1 MEEAAAV
8 RHAALDAIRD
18 IEPARLRGDIEA
30 ILSAGSMAPG
40 VLTLL
45 CAQAVDNVEPNAIRT
60 RAAGVQLIYEGLRL
74 TRTLTQNP
82 SWETDVEQAN
92 LDVLAA
98 DVLVSRGFHLL
109 ARTEAADKAV
119 ATVQAFG
126 RDQTRRADAN
136 ADTDTLDRNL
146 ERDVFDLA
154 LVAGTTAVGATTSP
168 PLRTFV
174 RDLTTTYDD
183 VVFPDPELL
192 FTDAVTESL
201 AGHLAAHD
209 AGLGVD
215 DGVRTS
221 ATDP

>member
-1 MEEAAAV
+1 MEEADAV
-8 RHAALDAIRD
+8 RRAALDAIRE
-18 IEPARLRGDIEA
+18 IEPVRLRGDLEA
-30 ILSAGSMAPG
+30 ILSTGSMAPG

-45 CAQAVDNVEPNAIRT
+45 CAQAIDGAEPHAIRT

-82 SWETDVEQAN
+82 SWETNVEQAN

-109 ARTEAADKAV
+109 ARTEAANNAV

-126 RDQTRRADAN
+126 RDQTLRGEPD
-136 ADTDTLDRNL
+136 ADTDDLDRNL
-146 ERDVFDLA
+146 ERDVLDLA
-154 LVAGTTAVGATTSP
+154 LVAGTTAVGATISP
-168 PLRTFV
+168 ALRAFV
-174 RDLTTTYDD
+174 RNLTTTYEA
-183 VVFPDPELL
+183 VAFPTATILY
-192 FTDAVTESL
+192 TDAVTKSL

-209 AGLGVD
+209 AGKGLD

>member
-1 MEEAAAV
+1 MEEADAV
-8 RHAALDAIRD
+8 RRAALDAIRE
-18 IEPARLRGDIEA
+18 IEPVRLRGDLEA
-30 ILSAGSMAPG
+30 ILSTGSMAPG

-45 CAQAVDNVEPNAIRT
+45 CAQAIDGAEPHAIRT

-82 SWETDVEQAN
+82 SWETNVEQAN

-109 ARTEAADKAV
+109 ARTEAADNAV

-126 RDQTRRADAN
+126 RDQTLRGEPD
-136 ADTDTLDRNL
+136 ADTDDLDRNL
-146 ERDVFDLA
+146 ERDVLDLA
-154 LVAGTTAVGATTSP
+154 LVAGTTAVGATISP
-168 PLRTFV
+168 ALRAFV

-183 VVFPDPELL
+183 IAFPTATILY
-192 FTDAVTESL
+192 TDAVTESL

-209 AGLGVD
+209 AGKGLD